1 MFRAER
7 DVTVVENTA
16 TGRIVSALF
25 LIPQVWSYA
34 APSAVSVLR
43 QPRLVLG
50 VDELDDD
57 AAG

>member
-25 LIPQVWSYA
+25 LIPGVVVRGA
-34 APSAVSVLR
+34 IGGVGTATAPS
-43 QPRLVLG
+43 
-50 VDELDDD
+50 
-57 AAG
+57 